1 MTLGLCWLCTCAA
14 GFGAEHGYTAHEW
27 GTFTSVQG
35 GDGRLLEWRP
45 LQSSL
50 LPAFIYD
57 SHPRFNKGELLT
69 LQRMETPVIY
79 FHSSRNFKVDVN
91 VRFPQGWITEWYPQ
105 ASGVE
110 KGVITWS
117 NLSVLADCPDR
128 PDLLPQDK
136 SGSHYFTARA
146 AASQWLRTDSPAKS
160 EAEKF
165 LFYRGAGSFQ
175 TPLRASIDAANSVVV
190 ENTGARKL
198 SHLFLIS
205 IHDGRGSF
213 TEVDSLASH
222 SSQSRSVS
230 ADWPLAELQKKIA
243 ARMAEALAGEG
254 LFADEARAMV
264 DTWTDS
270 WFTDE
275 GERVLY
281 VLPRE
286 WTDEILPL
294 TFSPAPEKLVRVMVG
309 RAEIITPQ
317 RVASL
322 RQNLLKAQ
330 TGDAAA
336 RARSETDF
344 KALGRFAEPALRL
357 VHLQDAPAS
366 APRS

>member
-1 MTLGLCWLCTCAA
+1 LLWAGAA
-14 GFGAEHGYTAHEW
+14 VVRAEHGYTAHEW

-35 GDGRLLEWRP
+35 GDGHLLEWRP

-50 LPAFIYD
+50 LPAFVHD
-57 SHPRFNKGELLT
+57 SHPRFNKGELVT

-79 FHSSRNFKVDVN
+79 FHSTRSFKVDVN

-105 ASGVE
+105 ADGLE
-110 KGVITWS
+110 KGAITWS
-117 NLSVLADCPDR
+117 NLNIMADPGR
-128 PDLLPQDK
+128 SDLLPQDK
-136 SGSHYFTARA
+136 SGSHYFAARA
-146 AASQWLRTDSPAKS
+146 VDSQWLRTDSTAKS

-175 TPLRASIDAANSVVV
+175 TPLRASIDAANALVV

-198 SHLFLIS
+198 SHLFLIN

-213 TEVDSLASH
+213 TEVDSLPSH
-222 SSQSRSVS
+222 SSRSCSAS

-243 ARMAEALAGEG
+243 ARMAKALAGEG

-281 VLPRE
+281 VLPRA

-294 TFSPAPEKLVRVMVG
+294 TLSPAPEKLVRVMVG
-309 RAEIITPQ
+309 RAEIITPA
-317 RVASL
+317 RVSSL
-322 RQNLLKAQ
+322 RQILLKAQ
-330 TGDAAA
+330 AGDAAA
-336 RARSETDF
+336 RARSEAEL

-357 VHLQDAPAS
+357 VHLQDAPPAVR
-366 APRS
+366 RS